1 MALGDFKLFKENAG
15 GSFDERTVAA
25 APGKV
30 FSWDE
35 EYDPVTIDVV
45 PYRMAKDD
53 VDLNGK
59 ALVNVANLGVGIA
72 APDATLHVVREEAGS
87 IVSQNMYVDTAAG
100 AAIQFRKARGSFL
113 SPAAAQNN
121 DVAGGFVAQFYDGSG
136 FGNTAAIRIYA
147 TQNQTPTKHGAKIAF
162 ETVAND
168 TTTLVERMV
177 IQHDGKVGIGTTDPL
192 DIFHVH
198 NGVNPAHVYF
208 SSSRESAGAAA
219 TFNLMNKHTGSYTRF
234 AHRLYGNPLRE
245 QSLLTVY
252 DANIRSHNQL
262 LIFDLLDKSLAIGQG
277 AANISLMPS
286 NNVGINTSNPQKTLH
301 VNGDIEASNYYHDN
315 FQGISE
321 RIGIVDSAGTHTL
334 TFSGG
339 LLIDYELI

>member
-121 DVAGGFVAQFYDGSG
+121 DGAGGFVAQFYDGSG

-147 TQNQTPTKHGAKIAF
+147 TQNQTSGKHGGKIVF
-162 ETVAND
+162 QTVAND
-168 TTTLVERMV
+168 TTALTERMV
-177 IQHDGKVGIGTTDPL
+177 IQHDGKIGIG
-192 DIFHVH
+192 
-198 NGVNPAHVYF
+198 
-208 SSSRESAGAAA
+208 
-219 TFNLMNKHTGSYTRF
+219 
-234 AHRLYGNPLRE
+234 
-245 QSLLTVY
+245 
-252 DANIRSHNQL
+252 
-262 LIFDLLDKSLAIGQG
+262 
-277 AANISLMPS
+277 
-286 NNVGINTSNPQKTLH
+286 TSNPQKTLH

-321 RIGIVDSAGTHTL
+321 RIDIVDSAGTHTL